1 MGLDGPQPRIDAMCT
16 MMSKYKSPAVAVAS
30 TANAE
35 AAAQADLEARLRRR
49 RAGAAADVL
58 TSPVG
63 IPSTRTL
70 GGVAA

>member
-1 MGLDGPQPRIDAMCT
+1 MC
-16 MMSKYKSPAVAVAS
+16 MPKMPKYRSPAVAVAS

-35 AAAQADLEARLRRR
+35 ANAAADLEARLRRR

-63 IPSTRTL
+63 IPATRTL